1 MVRLSNFF
9 QNRDFGFD
17 GLPSFDRVGFFI
29 FIFFLFVM
37 PLSQAFMNLSI
48 AALIVWWLSSGNVVR
63 DLRACPLFMKCFLL
77 FSVFPVVTIFTSDFA
92 ATTTLI
98 MEMPNVLKIGIVLL
112 PVYTLARIWGGD
124 SRSTMW
130 VIGAMAA
137 GGVVAS
143 IEALVSWNPASFEAL
158 ISWNLAES
166 YYPAF
171 LNTGGANRTS
181 AYMVLVATAA
191 LAAIVTGTTAFAAF
205 SWVALLIPLIVLL
218 LLESL
223 ISYAAMACI
232 GMAWVGISVA
242 MKRYGT
248 VALMVACPA
257 TLVLAVAVTVP
268 DGDRRLSRF
277 SLEIQERIHGD
288 DRTSGRDRIL
298 RTALEITDRHPWFGA
313 GPDQF
318 ANTTSETRIR
328 AELRADGRNY
338 DMERDNFLHIT
349 HGHSVWTHVLV
360 ERGWLGIVL
369 VATFFVLSA
378 AAVAKPAIRVV
389 FHEARDPAR
398 AALAFLSVAAWT
410 ALFVGGIGN
419 TALHYEDGRV
429 GLALLVW
436 SVTALALG
444 ESGDRPGGK
453 SERPAAAGTAGQQRR
468 SAPHMK
474 AGQ

>member
-29 FIFFLFVM
+29 LIFFLFVM

-92 ATTTLI
+92 ATNTLI

-112 PVYTLARIWGGD
+112 PVCGLARIWGGD

-130 VIGAMAA
+130 VIGAVVA

-143 IEALVSWNPASFEAL
+143 IEALVSWNPAG
-158 ISWNLAES
+158 S

-171 LNTGGANRTS
+171 LNTGEANRTS

-191 LAAIVTGTTAFAAF
+191 LAAIVTGTAAFAAF
-205 SWVALLIPLIVLL
+205 WWVALPIPLVVLL
-218 LLESL
+218 LLQSL
-223 ISYAAMACI
+223 TSYAAMACI

-248 VALMVACPA
+248 VALMVAYPV
-257 TLVLAVAVTVP
+257 TLALVAAVAVP
-268 DGDRRLSRF
+268 DADRRLSRLG
-277 SLEIQERIHGD
+277 SEIQERIYGD
-288 DRTSGRDRIL
+288 DRTSSRDRIL

-338 DMERDNFLHIT
+338 DMERDNFLHMT
-349 HGHSVWTHVLV
+349 HGHSVWTNVLV

-378 AAVAKPAIRVV
+378 AAVAKPAIRAV
-389 FHEARDPAR
+389 FHEAEDPAR
-398 AALAFLSVAAWT
+398 AGLAFLSIAAWT

-444 ESGDRPGGK
+444 ESGDRLGGK